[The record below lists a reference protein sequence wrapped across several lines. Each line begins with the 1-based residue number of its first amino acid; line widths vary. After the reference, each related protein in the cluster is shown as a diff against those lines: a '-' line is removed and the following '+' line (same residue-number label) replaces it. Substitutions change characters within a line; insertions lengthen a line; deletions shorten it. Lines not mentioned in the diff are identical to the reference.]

1 MLLELLAGLKKIA
14 EDSSGFLIMPYLSVY
29 PQYKVKVKCVFFQST
44 KHSPN
49 SDDKDRSL
57 FSVQDGIHTDLSL
70 AGKPKMWK
78 NDSNMK

>member
-1 MLLELLAGLKKIA
+1 MVQLLASLLKMA
-14 EDSSGFLIMPYLSVY
+14 ADSSGFPIWVFTPSI
-29 PQYKVKVKCVFFQST
+29 YKVKVKCVFFQST

-70 AGKPKMWK
+70 AGKSKMWK
-78 NDSNMK
+78 NDSNIK